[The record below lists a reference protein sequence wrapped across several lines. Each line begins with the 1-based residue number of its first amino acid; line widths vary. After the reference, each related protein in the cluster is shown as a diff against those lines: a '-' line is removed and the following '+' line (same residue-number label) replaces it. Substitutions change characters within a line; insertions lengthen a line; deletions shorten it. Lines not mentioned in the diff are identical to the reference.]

1 MREEGSMSSRSGP
14 ARIRLCLTTTLL
26 ALAVV
31 LAATPAD
38 AAATWTRVASPNR
51 GTVASALQD
60 VVMVPG
66 ATTAWA
72 VGYSYDSNL
81 AAYRTMTQRA
91 TSTNGPWTIVPSV
104 NASATGYSQLNRVDA
119 TSTGN
124 VWAIGYDTQAG
135 SLVERYNG
143 SSWARMTAPAGI
155 SLRGLDVVSP
165 TEVWVAGYA
174 GSAATVAQWRNGTWT
189 TRYTQASTGRHL
201 TVFEAIAVDPAGQVW
216 AVGWDRDYNAPGRP
230 VSSLVVHFD
239 GTGWTREPTP
249 NPADRNTLMD
259 VVAPA
264 GGEVLAVGVAQDVSG
279 GGITPRSLMLRRQGG
294 TWSSLAVPKGE
305 AGSQDQLLSVGAVSA
320 DGVWAVG
327 YYNSPSSG
335 LYEPLLVHW
344 TRNAGTG
351 SLSTSQPSPA
361 LTVSALA
368 SGVGASPAGNLWAV
382 GYTSPPSAGNAT
394 LILKG
399 TGG

>member
-1 MREEGSMSSRSGP
+1 MSSRSGP
-14 ARIRLCLTTTLL
+14 ARTRLRLTIVLFT
-26 ALAVV
+26 LAVV
-31 LAATPAD
+31 LSVAPAE

-51 GTVASALQD
+51 GSVASVLQD
-60 VVMVPG
+60 VAMVPG
-66 ATTAWA
+66 TTTAWA

-81 AAYRTMTQRA
+81 AAYRTMTQRFNG
-91 TSTNGPWTIVPSV
+91 TSWSIVPSL

-119 TSTGN
+119 TSTSN
-124 VWAIGYDTQAG
+124 VWAIG

-143 SSWARMTAPAGI
+143 ANWVAMSGPAGVA
-155 SLRGLDVVSP
+155 LRGLDVVSP
-165 TEVWVAGYA
+165 SEVWVAGYS
-174 GSAATVAQWRNGTWT
+174 GSAAAVSQWRNGTWT

-201 TVFEAIAVDPAGQVW
+201 TVFEAIAVDASGQVW

-239 GTGWTREPTP
+239 GTSWNRETTP
-249 NPADRNTLMD
+249 NPANRNTLMD
-259 VVAPA
+259 VALADSQVF
-264 GGEVLAVGVAQDVSG
+264 AVGVAQDTSG
-279 GGITPRSLMLRRQGG
+279 GGITPRSLWLRKQGG
-294 TWSSLAVPKGE
+294 SWSSLAVPPGE
-305 AGSQDQLLSVGAVSA
+305 AGSQDQLLSVAAVSPTS
-320 DGVWAVG
+320 VWSVG
-327 YYNSPSSG
+327 YYSSPSSG

-344 TRNAGTG
+344 TGTGGAGT
-351 SLSTSQPSPA
+351 LATSHVSPA

-368 SGVGASPAGNLWAV
+368 SGVSAAPSGNLWAA

>member
-1 MREEGSMSSRSGP
+1 MMASRSGP
-14 ARIRLCLTTTLL
+14 APTRLTAILI
-26 ALAVV
+26 ALAIV
-31 LAATPAD
+31 LSVAPAH

-66 ATTAWA
+66 TSTAWA

-81 AAYRTMTQRA
+81 AAYRTMTQR
-91 TSTNGPWTIVPSV
+91 STNGGAWSIVSSV

-119 TSTGN
+119 TSTSN
-124 VWAIGYDTQAG
+124 VWAIG
-135 SLVERYNG
+135 SLVERYDG
-143 SSWARMTAPAGI
+143 SKWAAMSSPAGVA
-155 SLRGLDVVSP
+155 LRGLDVVSP
-165 TEVWVAGYA
+165 TEVWVAGYS
-174 GSAATVAQWRNGTWT
+174 GSAATVTQWKNGTWT
-189 TRYTQASTGRHL
+189 TRYTQTSTGRHL
-201 TVFEAIAVDPAGQVW
+201 TVFEAIAVDASGQVW

-239 GTGWTREPTP
+239 GTSWTREATP
-249 NPADRNTLMD
+249 NPANRNTLND
-259 VVAPA
+259 VALA
-264 GGEVLAVGVAQDVSG
+264 NGEVFAVGVAQDTSG
-279 GGITPRSLMLRRQGG
+279 GGITPRSLMLHKQG
-294 TWSSLAVPKGE
+294 TSWSSPTVPQGE
-305 AGSQDQLLSVGAVSA
+305 PGSQDQLLSVAAVSSTS
-320 DGVWAVG
+320 VWSVG

-344 TRNAGTG
+344 TGNGGAGT
-351 SLSTSQPSPA
+351 LATSSISPA

-368 SGVGASPAGNLWAV
+368 SGVSATSAGNLEAV
-382 GYTSPPSAGNAT
+382 GYTAPPSAGNAT

>member
-1 MREEGSMSSRSGP
+1 MTSRSGP
-14 ARIRLCLTTTLL
+14 APTRLRLTAILFT
-26 ALAVV
+26 LAVV
-31 LAATPAD
+31 LSVAPAQ

-66 ATTAWA
+66 TSTAWA

-81 AAYRTMTQRA
+81 AVNRTMTQRFNG
-91 TSTNGPWTIVPSV
+91 TSWSIVSSV

-119 TSTGN
+119 TSTSN
-124 VWAIGYDTQAG
+124 VWAIG

-143 SSWARMTAPAGI
+143 TNWVAMSGPAGVA
-155 SLRGLDVVSP
+155 LRGLDVVSP
-165 TEVWVAGYA
+165 SEVWVAGYS
-174 GSAATVAQWRNGTWT
+174 GSAATVSQWKNGIWT

-201 TVFEAIAVDPAGQVW
+201 TVFEAIAVDGSGQVW
-216 AVGWDRDYNAPGRP
+216 AVGWDRDYDAPGRP
-230 VSSLVVHFD
+230 VSSLVVHFN
-239 GTGWTREPTP
+239 GTSWTREATP
-249 NPADRNTLMD
+249 NPANRNTLMD
-259 VVAPA
+259 VVALA
-264 GGEVLAVGVAQDVSG
+264 NGEVFAVGVAQDTSG
-279 GGITPRSLMLRRQGG
+279 GGITPRSLMLRKPLGG
-294 TWSSLAVPKGE
+294 SWSSLTVPKGE
-305 AGSQDQLLSVGAVSA
+305 TGSTDQLLSVTAVSSTS
-320 DGVWAVG
+320 VWSVG

-344 TRNAGTG
+344 TGNGGAGTLAV
-351 SLSTSQPSPA
+351 SHPSPA

-368 SGVGASPAGNLWAV
+368 SGVSATPTGNLWAA
-382 GYTSPPSAGNAT
+382 GYTSPPSGGNAT